1 MVLRLDLYADDMS
14 VGSEACQGVAM
25 RCLGGKW
32 YIPASNRTKGQLIT
46 PVLLEVWGQLGTE
59 I

>member
-1 MVLRLDLYADDMS
+1 MVLRLDLNADDMS
-14 VGSEACQGVAM
+14 LGAEACHGVAM
-25 RCLGGKW
+25 RSLGGKQ
-32 YIPASNRTKGQLIT
+32 YIPASNRTKGQLMT